1 MKIKIIIEIL
11 IYYFFV
17 LMQFV
22 VDNPGLTMSK
32 MHTLRKDRWVTNVL
46 NAFLKEQKVSLESI
60 HGKFDSVIGP
70 VKNVVVVEL
79 HWLTG
84 IGS

>member
-32 MHTLRKDRWVTNVL
+32 MHTSRRDRWVTNVL
-46 NAFLKEQKVSLESI
+46 NVLLKERKVSLESI
-60 HGKFDSVIGP
+60 LGKFDCVKGP
-70 VKNVVVVEL
+70 A
-79 HWLTG
+79 
-84 IGS
+84 

>member
-22 VDNPGLTMSK
+22 VDNPGLTTSK
-32 MHTLRKDRWVTNVL
+32 MLMSRKDQWGSNGL
-46 NAFLKEQKVSLESI
+46 NALLKE
-60 HGKFDSVIGP
+60 
-70 VKNVVVVEL
+70 
-79 HWLTG
+79 
-84 IGS
+84 

>member
-32 MHTLRKDRWVTNVL
+32 MHTSGRDQWVTNVSNVL
-46 NAFLKEQKVSLESI
+46 LKEQKVSLGSI
-60 HGKFDSVIGP
+60 HGKFDCVKGP
-70 VKNVVVVEL
+70 TKIVFVEL
-79 HWLTG
+79 HWLTR